1 MASGNK
7 QPTGRILTEAEFSA
21 GLDWVDP
28 GTIAGG
34 NTDDGGDS
42 DGSVSRSNGAGD
54 TARTAAEFTGGTN
67 KDGSPTRKRGRKP
80 GSGSGPGRKAS
91 SSKDV
96 HLAEVI
102 ASSIV
107 TVSALASKHFEA
119 PEWDFDKDEADAIGK
134 AAQTVTEL
142 YADVK
147 LPAEVI
153 AWGNLAMVLAG
164 AIGPR
169 MYMTTERLRAKRA
182 KDVTPRP
189 SVPAPVQPATPEFVV
204 PAAPPMPD
212 TRPQAPSPPTGVEL
226 NKSLFPDEFKF

>member
-7 QPTGRILTEAEFSA
+7 QPAGRILTEDEFAAGITWTDPSSA
-21 GLDWVDP
+21 
-28 GTIAGG
+28 AGSNLSDSG
-34 NTDDGGDS
+34 DDGRTSGNS
-42 DGSVSRSNGAGD
+42 DAG
-54 TARTAAEFTGGTN
+54 RTAAEFTGGTN
-67 KDGSPTRKRGRKP
+67 KDGSPTRRRGRK
-80 GSGSGPGRKAS
+80 SGSGTGSRKT

-164 AIGPR
+164 AVGPR
-169 MYMTTERLRAKRA
+169 LYMTTERLRAKRA

-189 SVPAPVQPATPEFVV
+189 APPAVVMPATPEFTV
-204 PAAPPMPD
+204 PMPSPEVD
-212 TRPQAPSPPTGVEL
+212 TRPQAPQPPTGAEL
-226 NKSLFPDEFKF
+226 NKSLFPDEFAF